1 MARARVERV
10 FLTPRPKTV
19 GLGTLFVFALLLASV
34 LAVSACERSSA
45 PVQAAAASNSTPVS
59 SPRADG
65 SSVSDSAS
73 GTAATEPVGNG
84 AEPTQEDVDGPPPL
98 RLEPEVL
105 DFGIVPPSV
114 TKEGVVKL
122 VNTGTKE
129 LEILTVQPSCK
140 CTTLEDMS
148 GRKIP
153 AGGAIELRAN
163 MKAQSAPG
171 RKGAEIKVL
180 IDGYTQ
186 VVTVQLKQEVSLP
199 VRVSPSYLNV
209 VKGNPTTGRTVIE
222 SIDKQPFTICAVG
235 GRRPNL
241 VGFDPA
247 KDAPR
252 NQYILDWD
260 FERDFAPG
268 EAKRYWLIETD
279 REDCPLVDVFVRHE
293 STVKLPRGPVPS
305 DYRHTFGRK
314 EQGATVDFVL
324 DVTKMATEEKIV
336 AAASE
341 VSAAKIELVGAS
353 TEGEV
358 THINLRLVPN
368 GEQLGLT
375 WVPFKVYTST
385 GREIEQ
391 AIWGQYVP
399 QGHTGC
405 FGR

>member
-1 MARARVERV
+1 MAADVHSRVRSGRLAPPV
-10 FLTPRPKTV
+10 TV
-19 GLGTLFVFALLLASV
+19 RSILAFALLLAGT
-34 LAVSACERSSA
+34 LAVSACDKGAIAPAAATASNAAPPSSVPSTSA
-45 PVQAAAASNSTPVS
+45 PVAQQAAA
-59 SPRADG
+59 
-65 SSVSDSAS
+65 
-73 GTAATEPVGNG
+73 TAADVAAP
-84 AEPTQEDVDGPPPL
+84 ADEDVDGPPPL
-98 RLEPEVL
+98 RVEPDVL

-153 AGGAIELRAN
+153 AGGSIELRAN

-180 IDGYTQ
+180 VDGYTQ

-209 VKGNPTTGRTVIE
+209 VKGQPTKGRTIIE
-222 SIDKQPFTICAVG
+222 SVDKQPFKICAVG

-241 VGFDPA
+241 VGFDPE
-247 KDAPR
+247 KDQPR

-279 REDCPLVDVFVRHE
+279 REDCPLVDIFVRHE
-293 STVKLPRGPVPS
+293 STVTLPRGPVPT

-314 EQGATVDFVL
+314 QQGSSIDFVL
-324 DVTKMATEEKIV
+324 DVTKVAADEKIV
-336 AAASE
+336 AAASAS
-341 VSAAKIELVGAS
+341 SAVKVELIGSS

-358 THINLRLVPN
+358 THINLRVVPN
-368 GEQLGLT
+368 ADLVGLA
-375 WVPFKVYTST
+375 WVPFTVYTST
-385 GREIEQ
+385 GRQIDQ
-391 AIWGQYVP
+391 AVWGQLVP
-399 QGHTGC
+399 QGHVGC

>member
-1 MARARVERV
+1 MAAVARSRV
-10 FLTPRPKTV
+10 SSRPSFSPVTV
-19 GLGTLFVFALLLASV
+19 RSIVAFALLLAGT
-34 LAVSACERSSA
+34 LAVSACEKGAVA
-45 PVQAAAASNSTPVS
+45 PAAATASNQTPS
-59 SPRADG
+59 NPIAAPTQAEA
-65 SSVSDSAS
+65 SAQD
-73 GTAATEPVGNG
+73 AATTPG
-84 AEPTQEDVDGPPPL
+84 EDVDGPPPL
-98 RLEPEVL
+98 RVEPEVL
-105 DFGIVPPSV
+105 DFGIVAPSV
-114 TKEGVVKL
+114 IKEGVVKL
-122 VNTGTKE
+122 VNTGSKD

-153 AGGAIELRAN
+153 AGGSIELHAN

-180 IDGYTQ
+180 VDGYTQ
-186 VVTVQLKQEVSLP
+186 VVTVQLKQEISLP

-209 VKGNPTTGRTVIE
+209 VKGQPTTGRTIIE
-222 SIDKQPFTICAVG
+222 SVDKQPFTVCAVG

-241 VGFDPA
+241 VGFDPE

-260 FERDFAPG
+260 FERDFSPG

-279 REDCPLVDVFVRHE
+279 REDCPLVDIFVRHE
-293 STVKLPRGPVPS
+293 STVTLPRGPVPT

-314 EQGATVDFVL
+314 EQGSSIDFVL
-324 DVTKMATEEKIV
+324 DVTKVAADEKIV

-341 VSAAKIELVGAS
+341 SSSVKIELIGSS

-358 THINLRLVPN
+358 THINLRVVPN
-368 GEQLGLT
+368 SDLLGLA

-385 GREIEQ
+385 GRQIEQ
-391 AIWGQYVP
+391 AVWGQFVP
-399 QGHTGC
+399 HGHVGC

>member
-1 MARARVERV
+1 MAADVRSRV
-10 FLTPRPKTV
+10 RPGRSASAVTIRSI
-19 GLGTLFVFALLLASV
+19 LAFAFLLAGT
-34 LAVSACERSSA
+34 LAVSACDKGAVAPAAATASNHAPQASA
-45 PVQAAAASNSTPVS
+45 ASGSQAESPAPAAAAS
-59 SPRADG
+59 
-65 SSVSDSAS
+65 SD
-73 GTAATEPVGNG
+73 
-84 AEPTQEDVDGPPPL
+84 EDVDGPPPL
-98 RLEPEVL
+98 KVEPEVL

-122 VNTGTKE
+122 LNTGTKE

-153 AGGAIELRAN
+153 AGGSIELRAN

-199 VRVSPSYLNV
+199 VRVSPAYLNV
-209 VKGNPTTGRTVIE
+209 VKGQPTKGRTIIE
-222 SIDKQPFTICAVG
+222 SVDKQPFRICAVG
-235 GRRPNL
+235 GKRPNL
-241 VGFDPA
+241 VGFDPE
-247 KDAPR
+247 KDQPR

-260 FERDFAPG
+260 FERDFVPG

-293 STVKLPRGPVPS
+293 STVTLPRGPVPT

-314 EQGATVDFVL
+314 EQGSTVDFVL
-324 DVTKMATEEKIV
+324 DVTKVAADEKIV
-336 AAASE
+336 AAASAS
-341 VSAAKIELVGAS
+341 SAAKVELIGSS

-358 THINLRLVPN
+358 THINLRVVPN
-368 GEQLGLT
+368 ADLLGLA
-375 WVPFKVYTST
+375 WVPFTVYTST
-385 GREIEQ
+385 GRQIDQ
-391 AIWGQYVP
+391 AVWGQFVP
-399 QGHTGC
+399 QGHFGC

>member
-1 MARARVERV
+1 MASARAERV

-19 GLGTLFVFALLLASV
+19 GLGTLLFFALLIAST
-34 LAVSACERSSA
+34 LAVSGCERPSQ
-45 PVQAAAASNSTPVS
+45 PVQASAASSTVT
-59 SPRADG
+59 
-65 SSVSDSAS
+65 AS
-73 GTAATEPVGNG
+73 TQTAALSQPAAQPAS
-84 AEPTQEDVDGPPPL
+84 AEPAVQDGGEDVDGPPPL

-114 TKEGVVKL
+114 TKEGIVKL
-122 VNTGTKE
+122 VNTGSKE

-153 AGGAIELRAN
+153 AGGSIELRAN

-199 VRVSPSYLNV
+199 IRVSPAYLNV

-222 SIDKQPFTICAVG
+222 SIDQKPFTICAVG

-241 VGFDPA
+241 VGFDPS

-293 STVKLPRGPVPS
+293 TTVKLPRGPVPS

-314 EQGATVDFVL
+314 EQGSIVDFVL
-324 DVTKMATEEKIV
+324 DVTKMAPDEKIV

-358 THINLRLVPN
+358 THINLRVVPN
-368 GEQLGLT
+368 GDQLGLT
-375 WVPFKVYTST
+375 WIPFKVYTSI

-399 QGHTGC
+399 QGHMGC